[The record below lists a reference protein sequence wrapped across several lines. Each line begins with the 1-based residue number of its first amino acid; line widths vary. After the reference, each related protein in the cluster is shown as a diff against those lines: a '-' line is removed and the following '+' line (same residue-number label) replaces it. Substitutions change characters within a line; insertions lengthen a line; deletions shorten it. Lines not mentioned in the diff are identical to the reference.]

1 MAISEAERRAALRSM
16 GVTEDEVAASLFEEN
31 ESLHDQR
38 VKLARDLIYRT
49 VTGTTAPAPVD
60 RTKEKLAEAE
70 KNRQSSDRQAYYAML
85 ANTAKSRKPPEL
97 KGLYTAQTQA
107 ATLSKNMTDEI
118 HKRAVKDASVL
129 QSASTEQ
136 QKRLLK
142 ELDYKTD
149 MLDKLNGI
157 RKGSD
162 SKALNPADRI
172 KKVALSIIQTRGS
185 LNRPAIGGTTPLTAE
200 DVARFIRQE
209 GGLYTAE
216 ELRALK
222 AEVLKLT
229 KAMHSEWEE
238 VNQKD
243 FDTTYKQFN
252 SALESLAKGAE
263 SDPSLMSSMDP
274 SKLNAKDQAFLA
286 AYDTPEGYAALG
298 QERAALVKQARAN
311 LPKYDEVAQAY
322 LRKRLGDP
330 TFAGSVAEA
339 ARREAS
345 ANVPVEESKLLQQ
358 YQSDETRLYEAM
370 VAADPSVSAEYRSQP
385 AFQKFKIDNKM
396 ATDQGALELLYG
408 LSSAKDAKLPLD
420 RNKVKTRIFQSLQQE
435 VKPKGFTSPEAQAF
449 SGRSTG
455 GDLRTKFMPKPGMN
469 SDPEGTKGEDNE
481 P

>member
-1 MAISEAERRAALRSM
+1 M
-16 GVTEDEVAASLFEEN
+16 
-31 ESLHDQR
+31 
-38 VKLARDLIYRT
+38 
-49 VTGTTAPAPVD
+49 
-60 RTKEKLAEAE
+60 
-70 KNRQSSDRQAYYAML
+70 
-85 ANTAKSRKPPEL
+85 
-97 KGLYTAQTQA
+97 
-107 ATLSKNMTDEI
+107 
-118 HKRAVKDASVL
+118 
-129 QSASTEQ
+129 
-136 QKRLLK
+136 
-142 ELDYKTD
+142 
-149 MLDKLNGI
+149 
-157 RKGSD
+157 
-162 SKALNPADRI
+162 
-172 KKVALSIIQTRGS
+172 
-185 LNRPAIGGTTPLTAE
+185 
-200 DVARFIRQE
+200 
-209 GGLYTAE
+209 
-216 ELRALK
+216 
-222 AEVLKLT
+222 
-229 KAMHSEWEE
+229 
-238 VNQKD
+238 
-243 FDTTYKQFN
+243 
-252 SALESLAKGAE
+252 
-263 SDPSLMSSMDP
+263 
-274 SKLNAKDQAFLA
+274 
-286 AYDTPEGYAALG
+286 
-298 QERAALVKQARAN
+298 VKQARAN